1 MPLWLEIFIEIAA
14 VSNIVFVIIENKRPA
29 HALAWMLIIT
39 FIPVL
44 GLLMFFFFGM
54 EHNQERLISSDR
66 LNVLKSHTLENYS
79 EYVTKPSEAYRNI
92 ATMLHTTNTSYPLS
106 SNKITP
112 YFTFSSMSAD
122 MLRDIENAKDHI
134 HFQFFKFEND
144 EMGRRFADALVR
156 KAKEGVSVRVQY
168 DDAANYFRKRFF
180 RRMKKEGVEIQ
191 SFIKIYLPLISA
203 QANLRNH
210 RKVVVIDGKIGY
222 LGGMNIAQRYDTG
235 LKWGCWRDTHC
246 RIEGPAVSELQTSF
260 LVDWQ
265 FSSRHFLDSGRFYPK
280 MENLPAPGS
289 DSIVQILTS
298 GPMDEWKVIM
308 QGLVR
313 IISQATRYVYIQS
326 PYFIPTEAVSLAL
339 KNAALS
345 GVDVRLIIPYRGDR
359 GSLTAEASKSY
370 IEEIM
375 AAGVKVFFYNKG
387 FMHSKAVVADDTFC
401 TIGSTNMDIRS
412 FELDF
417 EINAFIYDSSL
428 AVRMRQVFEKDLE
441 DSTLIDYD
449 RWRSRPRIKKFRESF
464 SRLFSPLL

>member
-14 VSNIVFVIIENKRPA
+14 VSNIVFIIIENKRPA

-39 FIPVL
+39 FIPVM
-44 GLLMFFFFGM
+44 GLLLFFIFGM
-54 EHNQERLISSDR
+54 EHNQERLISEDR
-66 LNVLKSHTLENYS
+66 LAKLKRHTLDNYS
-79 EYVTKPSEAYRNI
+79 EYVTKPADAYCNI
-92 ATMLHTTNTSYPLS
+92 ATMLHAANTSYPLGG
-106 SNKITP
+106 NAITP
-112 YFTFSSMSAD
+112 YFRFSDMSAD
-122 MLRDIENAKDHI
+122 LLRDIENAKDHI

-144 EMGRRFADALVR
+144 EMGRFYADALVR
-156 KAKEGVSVRVQY
+156 KAKEGVQVRVQY
-168 DDAANYFRKRFF
+168 DDVANYFRKGFF

-191 SFIKIYLPLISA
+191 SFIKIFLPFISA

-265 FSSRHFLDSGRFYPK
+265 FSSKHFLDGDRYYPK

-289 DSIVQILTS
+289 GSIVQILTS

-313 IISQATRYVYIQS
+313 IISQAKRYVYIHS

-339 KNAALS
+339 KNAALA
-345 GVDVRLIIPYRGDR
+345 GVDVRMIIPYRGDM
-359 GSLTAEASKSY
+359 GSLTTDASRSY
-370 IEEIM
+370 LEEVM
-375 AAGVKVFFYNKG
+375 AAGVKVYFYDKG
-387 FMHSKAVVADDTFC
+387 FMHSKAIVADDSFC

-412 FELDF
+412 FDLDF
-417 EINAFIYDSSL
+417 EINAFVYDPEL
-428 AVRMRQVFEKDLE
+428 AVRMRQEFEKDLE
-441 DSTLIDYD
+441 DSTRIDYD
-449 RWRSRPRIKKFRESF
+449 RWRKRPAIKKFRESF